1 MPNYRLLRQGA
12 PNLFTNVV
20 GESADVVGES
30 ADVVGESADVVGES
44 ADVVGESPNALAE
57 SPKIRHIHNTTLHNI
72 TEQTPNPLKGVFPE
86 NLISDKFKKA

>member
-30 ADVVGESADVVGES
+30 ADVPSGSGRMVGA
-44 ADVVGESPNALAE
+44 
-57 SPKIRHIHNTTLHNI
+57 HNITLHNI
-72 TEQTPNPLKGVFPE
+72 TGETPNPLKGVFPK